1 MLWKDICG
9 FHSIT
14 SLPRGI
20 FLHLCKKLLPTI
32 VISLHMKEK
41 QSTYH
46 LKSLKE
52 KPLSLIMNCWGRKA
66 W

>member
-1 MLWKDICG
+1 MLWKDICV

-14 SLPRGI
+14 SLHLGI
-20 FLHLCKKLLPTI
+20 FLHLSKKLLPTI

-41 QSTYH
+41 QSMYH

-52 KPLSLIMNCWGRKA
+52 KPLSLRMNSWGRKA
-66 W
+66 

>member
-1 MLWKDICG
+1 MLWKDICV

-14 SLPRGI
+14 SLHQGI
-20 FLHLCKKLLPTI
+20 FLHLSKKLLPTI

-41 QSTYH
+41 QSMYH

-52 KPLSLIMNCWGRKA
+52 KPLSLRMNSWGRKA
-66 W
+66 